1 MFSKLSFGQKLALWF
16 GCAMLVIACSSI
28 AIYFQLA
35 KNGPPKDVERFI
47 NKELMYSRSY
57 EETDWNKEEQKATG
71 QISVHSKSA
80 YWYSKRGDARWQLEN
95 YKGALSDYDSAVR
108 LDPKDYASL
117 ACRASMREILG
128 DSVHA
133 LEDANKAIL
142 LKPNVGWLYATRGHI
157 YANRRDYNA
166 ALEDLDKCLKHTDEK
181 RRYHAEKAGVYV
193 QIRRFDK
200 AISELEA
207 GTKAPKTRKSDDSFH
222 KLVDLYISVGNIE
235 QAQNAC
241 ENWIEDPNPTEDAFQ
256 YSANVCRAL
265 DEKEKEYDAYRKYL
279 EYLQDKLGTDPTNS
293 ELYYQRAVTYEK
305 LGDKEKARSNYQ
317 EVLDE
322 YLRKR
327 DKRKYSPEDIIR
339 FGELYQL
346 IGRKDEMLKLYKAEI
361 AKYDRKIKQSP
372 KDGPLFLH
380 RAELFAKLGDDVAA
394 LNDFETAKKLQDSSS
409 IASAWARYSLKK
421 RNYKQS
427 LKLRQ
432 EFLGSHNPRSYSA
445 LAEVFEVMGDHSKA
459 IDMANTALTLDRTLP
474 DAYYWLG
481 KARAGKGDF
490 AESKRKLQQ
499 ATAFGYDPSAIGEPF

>member
-1 MFSKLSFGQKLALWF
+1 MFSKLSFGQKLAVWL
-16 GCAMLVIACSSI
+16 GCALVVIITSI
-28 AIYFQLA
+28 TAICFNIA
-35 KNGPPKDVERFI
+35 KNGPPKDLEKFLNREAI
-47 NKELMYSRSY
+47 YTRY
-57 EETDWNKEEQKATG
+57 YDETDWHKEEQSASGKIA
-71 QISVHSKSA
+71 SNPKSA

-95 YKGALSDYDSAVR
+95 YKGALSDYDNAVK

-117 ACRASMREILG
+117 ACRATMREFTG

-133 LEDANKAIL
+133 LDDINKAISMQ
-142 LKPNVGWLYATRGHI
+142 PNVGWLYATRGNI
-157 YANRRDYNA
+157 YANRRDYND

-181 RRYHAEKAGVYV
+181 RRYHAEKANVYV
-193 QIRRFDK
+193 LIRRFDK

-235 QAQNAC
+235 QAQKAC
-241 ENWIEDPNPTEDAFQ
+241 EHWIEDTNPTEDAFQ

-265 DEKEKEYDAYRKYL
+265 DEKEKEYEAYRKYL

-305 LGDKEKARSNYQ
+305 LGDKEKARYNYQ

-327 DKRKYSPEDIIR
+327 DKQKYSPEDIIR
-339 FGELYQL
+339 FGELYLL
-346 IGRKDEMLKLYKAEI
+346 IDRKDEMLKLYKAEI

-372 KDGPLFLH
+372 KDGLMFLH

-409 IASAWARYSLKK
+409 IASAWARYSL
-421 RNYKQS
+421 RRGNYNQA

-445 LAEVFEVMGDHSKA
+445 LAEVFEAMGDHSNA

-474 DAYYWLG
+474 DAYFWLG